1 MRSLFTIL
9 LLLFSLFFPLGN
21 CAFAETEKNVQ
32 FKDITL
38 TTSTTHLLLFGI
50 IKNKDQEKLVQAL
63 HNGIPMEY
71 TFLVKLFRVKEQWT
85 DENLADIAY
94 SHTLKYDALKEQY
107 QLTLQEQKNKV
118 LTFNDLAKALQVMNE
133 INGLKV
139 VEFSRL
145 IADATYEIHLKAEL
159 FEKSLP
165 MNLHYIIP
173 FISLWDMYTDW
184 HTIEFTY

>member
-1 MRSLFTIL
+1 MRLLFITL
-9 LLLFSLFFPLGN
+9 LLVFSLVLPPGN
-21 CAFAETEKNVQ
+21 NAYAETEKNVQ

-50 IKNKDQEKLVQAL
+50 IQNEDQEKLVLAL

-71 TFLVKLFRVKEQWT
+71 TFFVKLFGVKEQWP
-85 DENLADIAY
+85 DENLADIVY

-107 QLTLQEQKNKV
+107 QLTLEEQKNRK
-118 LTFNDLAKALQVMNE
+118 LTFNDLTKALLVMNE

-139 VEFSRL
+139 VEFSKL
-145 IADATYEIHLKAEL
+145 TPGTTYEIHIKADL
-159 FEKSLP
+159 FKKTLP
-165 MNLHYIIP
+165 MNLHYVIP
-173 FISLWDMYTDW
+173 FISLWDMDTNW